1 MNGKGDKRR
10 KYTKEGEDA
19 YRSNKFWESIEND
32 KRNKKTIR
40 HNDDDSR
47 FDT

>member
-19 YRSNKFWESIEND
+19 YRSNKFWESIND

-40 HNDDDSR
+40 HNNDDSR
-47 FDT
+47 NNT